1 MPMQKVMTGCI
12 SRERDCMTIKKKPY
26 SFTIG
31 FNEKK
36 ADHVRAARILNELG
50 KGEKSDY
57 IARCIL
63 AYEGEKAESG
73 SVSVAEIREIVQQIL
88 KEDYPEKAEKKTE
101 PSNREDQ
108 IIDVSE
114 HTIQDTELA
123 QSVIRSMAA
132 FRKSSES

>member
-1 MPMQKVMTGCI
+1 MPMRKVMTGCI
-12 SRERDCMTIKKKPY
+12 SKERDRMTAKKKPY

-36 ADHVRAARILNELG
+36 PDHVRATQILNELD

-73 SVSVAEIREIVQQIL
+73 EVSFAAIREIVRQIL
-88 KEDYPEKAEKKTE
+88 QEDYPKIQQKPEHADSAE
-101 PSNREDQ
+101 Q
-108 IIDVSE
+108 VIDLSE
-114 HTIQDTELA
+114 HTTQESELT

-132 FRKSSES
+132 FRKSNT

>member
-1 MPMQKVMTGCI
+1 MPMRKVMTGCI
-12 SRERDCMTIKKKPY
+12 SRERDYMTAKKKPY

-36 ADHVRAARILNELG
+36 PDHVRATQILNELD

-73 SVSVAEIREIVQQIL
+73 EVSFAAIREIVRQIL
-88 KEDYPEKAEKKTE
+88 QEDYPKMQEKPEHADSAE
-101 PSNREDQ
+101 Q
-108 IIDVSE
+108 VIDLSE
-114 HTIQDTELA
+114 HTTQDSELT

-132 FRKSSES
+132 FRKSNT

>member
-1 MPMQKVMTGCI
+1 MPMRKVMTGCI
-12 SRERDCMTIKKKPY
+12 SRERDRMTAKKKPY

-36 ADHVRAARILNELG
+36 PDHVRATQILNELD

-73 SVSVAEIREIVQQIL
+73 EVSFAAIREIVRQIL
-88 KEDYPEKAEKKTE
+88 QEDYPKMQEKPEHADSAE
-101 PSNREDQ
+101 Q
-108 IIDVSE
+108 VIDLSE
-114 HTIQDTELA
+114 HTTQDSELT

-132 FRKSSES
+132 FRKSNT

>member
-1 MPMQKVMTGCI
+1 MTV
-12 SRERDCMTIKKKPY
+12 KKKPY

-31 FNEKK
+31 FNEKR
-36 ADHVRAARILNELG
+36 ADHVRAARILNQLG

-73 SVSVAEIREIVQQIL
+73 EVSVAEIREIVRQIL
-88 KEDYPEKAEKKTE
+88 KEDYPGKVEKTE
-101 PSNREDQ
+101 PSDRENQ
-108 IIDVSE
+108 VIDVSE

-132 FRKSSES
+132 FRKLSEF

>member
-1 MPMQKVMTGCI
+1 MPMRKVMTGCI
-12 SRERDCMTIKKKPY
+12 SRERDYMTAKKKPY

-36 ADHVRAARILNELG
+36 PDHVRAAQILNELG

-63 AYEGEKAESG
+63 VYEGEKAESG
-73 SVSVAEIREIVQQIL
+73 EVSFAAIREIVRQIL
-88 KEDYPEKAEKKTE
+88 QEDYPKIQQKPEPADSAE
-101 PSNREDQ
+101 Q
-108 IIDVSE
+108 VIDLSE
-114 HTIQDTELA
+114 HTTQDSELT

-132 FRKSSES
+132 FRKSNT

>member
-1 MPMQKVMTGCI
+1 MRKVMIGCI
-12 SRERDCMTIKKKPY
+12 SRERDRMTVKKKPY

-31 FNEKK
+31 FNEKR
-36 ADHVRAARILNELG
+36 ADHVRAARILNQLG

-73 SVSVAEIREIVQQIL
+73 EVSVAEIREIVRQIL
-88 KEDYPEKAEKKTE
+88 KEDYPEKVEKTE
-101 PSNREDQ
+101 PSDREDQ
-108 IIDVSE
+108 VIDVSE

-132 FRKSSES
+132 FRKSNI

>member
-1 MPMQKVMTGCI
+1 MPMRKVMTGCI
-12 SRERDCMTIKKKPY
+12 SRERDRMTAKKKPY

-36 ADHVRAARILNELG
+36 PDHVRAAQILNELC

-73 SVSVAEIREIVQQIL
+73 EVSFAAIRETVRQIL
-88 KEDYPEKAEKKTE
+88 QEDYPKIQQKPENADSAE
-101 PSNREDQ
+101 Q
-108 IIDVSE
+108 VIDLSE
-114 HTIQDTELA
+114 HTTQESELT

-132 FRKSSES
+132 FRKSNT

>member
-1 MPMQKVMTGCI
+1 MPMRKVMTGCI
-12 SRERDCMTIKKKPY
+12 SRERDRMTAKKKPY

-36 ADHVRAARILNELG
+36 PDHVRAAQILNELR

-73 SVSVAEIREIVQQIL
+73 EISFAAIRETVRQIL
-88 KEDYPEKAEKKTE
+88 QEDYPKIQQKPEQADSAE
-101 PSNREDQ
+101 Q
-108 IIDVSE
+108 VIDLSE
-114 HTIQDTELA
+114 HTTQESELT

-132 FRKSSES
+132 FRKTNT

>member
-1 MPMQKVMTGCI
+1 MPMRKVMTGCI
-12 SRERDCMTIKKKPY
+12 SRERDRMTAKKKPY

-36 ADHVRAARILNELG
+36 PDHVRAAQILNELR

-73 SVSVAEIREIVQQIL
+73 EVSFAAIREIVRQIL
-88 KEDYPEKAEKKTE
+88 QEDYPKIQQKPEQADSAE
-101 PSNREDQ
+101 Q
-108 IIDVSE
+108 VIDLSE
-114 HTIQDTELA
+114 HTTQESELT

-132 FRKSSES
+132 FRKSNT

>member
-1 MPMQKVMTGCI
+1 MPMRKVMTGCI
-12 SRERDCMTIKKKPY
+12 SRERNRMTAKKKPY

-36 ADHVRAARILNELG
+36 PDHVRAAQILNELG

-73 SVSVAEIREIVQQIL
+73 EVSFAAIREIVRQIL
-88 KEDYPEKAEKKTE
+88 QEDYPK
-101 PSNREDQ
+101 
-108 IIDVSE
+108 
-114 HTIQDTELA
+114 
-123 QSVIRSMAA
+123 M
-132 FRKSSES
+132 

>member
-1 MPMQKVMTGCI
+1 MPMRKVMTGCI
-12 SRERDCMTIKKKPY
+12 SRERDRMTVKKKPY

-36 ADHVRAARILNELG
+36 SDHVRTAQILNELG

-73 SVSVAEIREIVQQIL
+73 SVSVAEIREIVRQIL
-88 KEDYPEKAEKKTE
+88 KEDYPEKAEKTE
-101 PSNREDQ
+101 PSDREDQ
-108 IIDVSE
+108 VIDVSE

>member
-1 MPMQKVMTGCI
+1 MPMRKVMTGCI
-12 SRERDCMTIKKKPY
+12 SRERDRMTAKKKPY

-36 ADHVRAARILNELG
+36 PDHVRAAQILNELS

-73 SVSVAEIREIVQQIL
+73 EVSFAAIREIVRQIL
-88 KEDYPEKAEKKTE
+88 QEDYPKIQQKPEPADSAE
-101 PSNREDQ
+101 Q
-108 IIDVSE
+108 VIDLSE
-114 HTIQDTELA
+114 HTTQDSELT

-132 FRKSSES
+132 FRKTNT

>member
-1 MPMQKVMTGCI
+1 MPMRKVMTGCI
-12 SRERDCMTIKKKPY
+12 SRERDRMTAKKKPY

-36 ADHVRAARILNELG
+36 PDHVRAAQILNELR

-73 SVSVAEIREIVQQIL
+73 EISFAAIRETVRQIL
-88 KEDYPEKAEKKTE
+88 QEDYPKIQQKPEQADSAE
-101 PSNREDQ
+101 Q
-108 IIDVSE
+108 VIDLSE
-114 HTIQDTELA
+114 HTTQESELT

-132 FRKSSES
+132 FRKSNT

>member
-1 MPMQKVMTGCI
+1 MTA
-12 SRERDCMTIKKKPY
+12 KKKPY

-36 ADHVRAARILNELG
+36 PDRVRAAQILNELG

-73 SVSVAEIREIVQQIL
+73 EVSFAAIREIVRQIL
-88 KEDYPEKAEKKTE
+88 QEDYPKIQEKPEHADSAE
-101 PSNREDQ
+101 Q
-108 IIDVSE
+108 VIDLSE
-114 HTIQDTELA
+114 HTTQDSELT

-132 FRKSSES
+132 FRKSNT

>member
-1 MPMQKVMTGCI
+1 MRKVMIGCI
-12 SRERDCMTIKKKPY
+12 SRERDRMTVKKKPY

-31 FNEKK
+31 FNEKR
-36 ADHVRAARILNELG
+36 ADHVRAARILNQLG

-73 SVSVAEIREIVQQIL
+73 EVSVAEIREIVRQIL
-88 KEDYPEKAEKKTE
+88 KEDYPGKVEKTE
-101 PSNREDQ
+101 PSDRENQ
-108 IIDVSE
+108 VIDVSE

-132 FRKSSES
+132 FRKLSES

>member
-1 MPMQKVMTGCI
+1 MPMRKVMTGCI
-12 SRERDCMTIKKKPY
+12 SKERDRMTAKKKPY

-36 ADHVRAARILNELG
+36 PDHVRATQILNELD

-73 SVSVAEIREIVQQIL
+73 EVSFAAIREIVRQIL
-88 KEDYPEKAEKKTE
+88 QEDYPKMQEKPEHADSAE
-101 PSNREDQ
+101 Q
-108 IIDVSE
+108 VIDLSE
-114 HTIQDTELA
+114 HTTQDSELT

-132 FRKSSES
+132 FRKSNT

>member
-1 MPMQKVMTGCI
+1 MPMRKVMIGCI
-12 SRERDCMTIKKKPY
+12 SRERDRMTAKKKPY

-36 ADHVRAARILNELG
+36 PDHVRAAQILNELR

-73 SVSVAEIREIVQQIL
+73 EISVAAIRETVRQIL
-88 KEDYPEKAEKKTE
+88 QEDYPKIQQKPEQADSAE
-101 PSNREDQ
+101 Q
-108 IIDVSE
+108 VIDLSE
-114 HTIQDTELA
+114 HTTQESELT

-132 FRKSSES
+132 FRKSNT

>member
-1 MPMQKVMTGCI
+1 MPMRKVMTGCI
-12 SRERDCMTIKKKPY
+12 SRERDRMTVKKKPY

-36 ADHVRAARILNELG
+36 ADHVRAAQILNELG

-73 SVSVAEIREIVQQIL
+73 EVSFAAIREIVRQIL
-88 KEDYPEKAEKKTE
+88 QEDYPKMQEKPEHADSAE
-101 PSNREDQ
+101 Q
-108 IIDVSE
+108 VIDLSE
-114 HTIQDTELA
+114 HTTQDSELT

-132 FRKSSES
+132 FMKSNT

>member
-1 MPMQKVMTGCI
+1 MTV
-12 SRERDCMTIKKKPY
+12 KKKPY

-36 ADHVRAARILNELG
+36 VDHVRAARILNQLG

-73 SVSVAEIREIVQQIL
+73 SVSVAEIREIVRQIL

-101 PSNREDQ
+101 PSDREDQ

>member
-1 MPMQKVMTGCI
+1 MPMRKVMTGCI
-12 SRERDCMTIKKKPY
+12 SRERDRMTAKKKPY

-36 ADHVRAARILNELG
+36 PDHVRAAQILNELG
-50 KGEKSDY
+50 KGENSDY

-73 SVSVAEIREIVQQIL
+73 EVSFAAIREIVRQIL
-88 KEDYPEKAEKKTE
+88 QEDYPKIQEKPEHADSAE
-101 PSNREDQ
+101 Q
-108 IIDVSE
+108 VIDLSE
-114 HTIQDTELA
+114 HTTQDSELT

-132 FRKSSES
+132 FRKSNT

>member
-1 MPMQKVMTGCI
+1 MPMRKVMTGCI
-12 SRERDCMTIKKKPY
+12 SRERDRMTAKKKPY

-36 ADHVRAARILNELG
+36 PDHVRATQILNELD

-73 SVSVAEIREIVQQIL
+73 EVSFAAIREIVRQIL
-88 KEDYPEKAEKKTE
+88 QEDYPKIQEKPEHADSAE
-101 PSNREDQ
+101 Q
-108 IIDVSE
+108 VIDLSE
-114 HTIQDTELA
+114 HTTQDSELT

-132 FRKSSES
+132 FRKSNT

>member
-1 MPMQKVMTGCI
+1 MRKVMIGCI
-12 SRERDCMTIKKKPY
+12 SRERDCMTVKKKPY

-36 ADHVRAARILNELG
+36 ADHVRVARILNQLG

-63 AYEGEKAESG
+63 TYEGEKAETGDMSH
-73 SVSVAEIREIVQQIL
+73 AEIKEIVRQIL
-88 KEDYPEKAEKKTE
+88 KEEYPKIQEKMVDTGLAE
-101 PSNREDQ
+101 Q
-108 IIDVSE
+108 VIDLSE
-114 HTIQDTELA
+114 HTTQESELT

-132 FRKSSES
+132 FRKAGS

>member
-1 MPMQKVMTGCI
+1 MPMRKVMTGCI
-12 SRERDCMTIKKKPY
+12 SRERDRMTAKKKPY

-36 ADHVRAARILNELG
+36 PDHVRAAQILNELG

-73 SVSVAEIREIVQQIL
+73 EISFAAIRETVRQIL
-88 KEDYPEKAEKKTE
+88 QEDYPKIQQKPEQADSAE
-101 PSNREDQ
+101 Q
-108 IIDVSE
+108 VIDLSE
-114 HTIQDTELA
+114 HTTQESELT

-132 FRKSSES
+132 FRKSNT

>member
-1 MPMQKVMTGCI
+1 MPMRKVMTGCI
-12 SRERDCMTIKKKPY
+12 SRERDRMTAKKKPY

-36 ADHVRAARILNELG
+36 PDHVRAAQILNELG

-73 SVSVAEIREIVQQIL
+73 EVSFAAIRETVRQIL
-88 KEDYPEKAEKKTE
+88 QEDYPKIQQKPEQADSAE
-101 PSNREDQ
+101 Q
-108 IIDVSE
+108 VIDLSE
-114 HTIQDTELA
+114 HTTQESELT

-132 FRKSSES
+132 FRKSNT

>member
-1 MPMQKVMTGCI
+1 MPMRKVMTGCI
-12 SRERDCMTIKKKPY
+12 SRERDRMTAKKKPY

-36 ADHVRAARILNELG
+36 PDHVRAAQILNELG

-73 SVSVAEIREIVQQIL
+73 EVSVAEIREIVRQIL
-88 KEDYPEKAEKKTE
+88 KEDYPEKAEKTE
-101 PSNREDQ
+101 PSNREGQ
-108 IIDVSE
+108 VIDVSE

>member
-1 MPMQKVMTGCI
+1 MTA
-12 SRERDCMTIKKKPY
+12 KKKPY

-36 ADHVRAARILNELG
+36 ADHVRAAQILNELG

-73 SVSVAEIREIVQQIL
+73 EISFAAIRETVRQIL
-88 KEDYPEKAEKKTE
+88 QEDYPKIQQKPEQADSAE
-101 PSNREDQ
+101 Q
-108 IIDVSE
+108 VIDLSE
-114 HTIQDTELA
+114 HTTQESELT

-132 FRKSSES
+132 FRKSNT

>member
-1 MPMQKVMTGCI
+1 MTV
-12 SRERDCMTIKKKPY
+12 KKKPY

-36 ADHVRAARILNELG
+36 ADHVRAAQILNQLG

-63 AYEGEKAESG
+63 AYEGEKAETGDISH
-73 SVSVAEIREIVQQIL
+73 AEIKEIVRQIL
-88 KEDYPEKAEKKTE
+88 KEEYPKTQEKMADPGLAE
-101 PSNREDQ
+101 PV
-108 IIDVSE
+108 IDLSE
-114 HTIQDTELA
+114 HTTQESELT

-132 FRKSSES
+132 FRKAGS

>member
-1 MPMQKVMTGCI
+1 MTA
-12 SRERDCMTIKKKPY
+12 KKKPY

-36 ADHVRAARILNELG
+36 ADHVRAAQILNELG

-73 SVSVAEIREIVQQIL
+73 EISFAAIRETVRQIL
-88 KEDYPEKAEKKTE
+88 QEDYPKIQQKPEPADSAE
-101 PSNREDQ
+101 Q
-108 IIDVSE
+108 VIDLSE
-114 HTIQDTELA
+114 HTTQDSELT

-132 FRKSSES
+132 FRKTNT

>member
-1 MPMQKVMTGCI
+1 MPMRKVMTGCI
-12 SRERDCMTIKKKPY
+12 SKERDRMTAKKKPY

-36 ADHVRAARILNELG
+36 PDHVRATQILNELD

-73 SVSVAEIREIVQQIL
+73 EVSYAAIREIVRQIL
-88 KEDYPEKAEKKTE
+88 QEDYPKMQEKPEHADSAE
-101 PSNREDQ
+101 Q
-108 IIDVSE
+108 VIDLSE
-114 HTIQDTELA
+114 HTTQDSELT

-132 FRKSSES
+132 FRKSNT